1 MAFYDAKIYVGKP
14 ASLWDV
20 SLGSLI
26 PGALQGWDWEY
37 GADTQRATHP
47 PRPATFGFETRLVGD
62 VDEPNW
68 TDGDRVHFR
77 ISYAGQAEFTLFVG
91 SLERPRIRRG
101 TGVTDI
107 AARAYGT
114 LAFLPET
121 ALLTQQDN
129 NDTGD
134 LFVELLEAAGLPA
147 VLRRAD
153 STMDR
158 VLLQYQAV
166 DANDDTLGLRVIPE
180 LQRVVDSEG
189 PPAVWYQAYDGA
201 IFAHARGML
210 TDALQVG
217 PGQALQPRGA
227 LDVVQNLRN
236 IVNSVDFDVVEVVG
250 GVASVTGSI
259 PFDDPDSV
267 LRYGERTL
275 RRQPFGALAEDDV
288 RDLARLWVSQ
298 YAFGLTERGFD
309 LRVQENNIATV
320 IGDGSDFSGMYPGR
334 PIIIFDGRGNAAL
347 GRVSRAKVSGRGTS
361 ISAQIDTDSYVAE
374 ELIFVP
380 ASLTVQLVSGEA
392 YSVTIPPAVGGR
404 APITYALDGALPNGA
419 TGFDE
424 DTRILSG
431 MAPAGTITQTADF
444 EATDS
449 TVPVFRL
456 DGLLTEI
463 GTGPNVGPGDW
474 NGCGMTK
481 SGGIVYAGLLNDLA
495 NEFHLYTVDLSTG
508 VLTEVGSG
516 HNPGARSWE
525 GCGMVAVAGIV
536 YVGLT
541 DNSGDSFHLYT
552 VNTSTGILTEVGSG
566 YGLGTG
572 IWYGCGMAEANG
584 VVYTG
589 INNLTGDVFNLYI
602 VDLATGVLTEI
613 GSGYGLGSNVLWL
626 SGGMTESNGI
636 VYAGLVDATNEIY
649 HLYRVNTSTG
659 ILTEAGGGYGLGGPD
674 WEGCGMVEVGNVV
687 YTGLLD
693 DQANEFHLYTNDGTA
708 RLPLTADLTLTLE
721 ISPMATPP
729 PPPTPGGF
737 NWRFD
742 TLAAF
747 ETYFTIPQGSG
758 SGHWEADTNAGS
770 TSTGNTGPGTNNADD
785 FVFAKAS
792 PGSAVNSTR
801 EANGIAQVVSGEIA
815 TLTDRDIIIRYIAA
829 GRFGDGTG
837 GGISVE
843 GRTTGGA
850 WIEIA
855 FLHGWAY
862 AGTRNQG
869 DTVTDNDGVDFDV
882 AQDGGWRDA
891 TVSVPDT
898 YDELRL
904 APTYTAT
911 GQRARQDIAL
921 HSIRSA

>member
-1 MAFYDAKIYVGKP
+1 MAFYDAKIYVGRP

-62 VDEPNW
+62 VAEPNW

-134 LFVELLEAAGLPA
+134 LFVELLDAAGLPA

-180 LQRVVDSEG
+180 LQRIVDSEG

-217 PGQALQPRGA
+217 PGKVLQPRGA
-227 LDVVQNLRN
+227 LDEVQNLRN
-236 IVNSVDFDVVEVVG
+236 LVNSVDFEVVEVVG
-250 GVASVTGSI
+250 GVVNVTGSI

-275 RRQPFGALAEDDV
+275 TRQPFGALAEDDV

-361 ISAQIDTDSYVAE
+361 ISARIDTDSYVAE

-380 ASLTVQLVSGEA
+380 AALTVQLVSGEA

-424 DTRILSG
+424 HTRMLSG
-431 MAPAGTITQTADF
+431 TAPAGIVTQTTDF

-449 TVPVFRL
+449 TAIVRRPT
-456 DGLLTEI
+456 GALTEI
-463 GTGPNVGPGDW
+463 GTHQLGVNSWRGAGLHYDNSVMYVGLTAGPFNPQFIIYTCDLSDGSLTELGNHQLQGSNANY
-474 NGCGMTK
+474 NGCGIARLGNT
-481 SGGIVYAGLLNDLA
+481 VYAGLFRGNKQ
-495 NEFHLYTVDLSTG
+495 S
-508 VLTEVGSG
+508 VL
-516 HNPGARSWE
+516 
-525 GCGMVAVAGIV
+525 
-536 YVGLT
+536 L
-541 DNSGDSFHLYT
+541 F
-552 VNTSTGILTEVGSG
+552 
-566 YGLGTG
+566 
-572 IWYGCGMAEANG
+572 
-584 VVYTG
+584 
-589 INNLTGDVFNLYI
+589 
-602 VDLATGVLTEI
+602 
-613 GSGYGLGSNVLWL
+613 
-626 SGGMTESNGI
+626 
-636 VYAGLVDATNEIY
+636 
-649 HLYRVNTSTG
+649 
-659 ILTEAGGGYGLGGPD
+659 
-674 WEGCGMVEVGNVV
+674 
-687 YTGLLD
+687 
-693 DQANEFHLYTNDGTA
+693 
-708 RLPLTADLTLTLE
+708 
-721 ISPMATPP
+721 
-729 PPPTPGGF
+729 
-737 NWRFD
+737 
-742 TLAAF
+742 
-747 ETYFTIPQGSG
+747 
-758 SGHWEADTNAGS
+758 
-770 TSTGNTGPGTNNADD
+770 
-785 FVFAKAS
+785 
-792 PGSAVNSTR
+792 
-801 EANGIAQVVSGEIA
+801 
-815 TLTDRDIIIRYIAA
+815 
-829 GRFGDGTG
+829 
-837 GGISVE
+837 
-843 GRTTGGA
+843 
-850 WIEIA
+850 
-855 FLHGWAY
+855 
-862 AGTRNQG
+862 
-869 DTVTDNDGVDFDV
+869 
-882 AQDGGWRDA
+882 
-891 TVSVPDT
+891 
-898 YDELRL
+898 
-904 APTYTAT
+904 
-911 GQRARQDIAL
+911 
-921 HSIRSA
+921 

>member
-1 MAFYDAKIYVGKP
+1 MAFYDAKIYVGRP

-62 VDEPNW
+62 VAEPNW

-134 LFVELLEAAGLPA
+134 LFVELLDAAGLPA
-147 VLRRAD
+147 ALRRAD

-180 LQRVVDSEG
+180 LQRIVDSEG

-250 GVASVTGSI
+250 GVVNVTGSI

-361 ISAQIDTDSYVAE
+361 ISARIDTDSYVAE

-404 APITYALDGALPNGA
+404 APITYALDSALPNGG

-424 DTRILSG
+424 DTRVLSG
-431 MAPAGTITQTADF
+431 TAPAGTVTQTADF

-449 TVPVFRL
+449 TAVNYVP
-456 DGLLTEI
+456 DG
-463 GTGPNVGPGDW
+463 
-474 NGCGMTK
+474 
-481 SGGIVYAGLLNDLA
+481 
-495 NEFHLYTVDLSTG
+495 
-508 VLTEVGSG
+508 
-516 HNPGARSWE
+516 
-525 GCGMVAVAGIV
+525 
-536 YVGLT
+536 GLT
-541 DNSGDSFHLYT
+541 QVGA
-552 VNTSTGILTEVGSG
+552 TSRR
-566 YGLGTG
+566 LGP
-572 IWYGCGMAEANG
+572 A
-584 VVYTG
+584 
-589 INNLTGDVFNLYI
+589 
-602 VDLATGVLTEI
+602 
-613 GSGYGLGSNVLWL
+613 
-626 SGGMTESNGI
+626 
-636 VYAGLVDATNEIY
+636 LV
-649 HLYRVNTSTG
+649 
-659 ILTEAGGGYGLGGPD
+659 
-674 WEGCGMVEVGNVV
+674 
-687 YTGLLD
+687 
-693 DQANEFHLYTNDGTA
+693 
-708 RLPLTADLTLTLE
+708 
-721 ISPMATPP
+721 
-729 PPPTPGGF
+729 
-737 NWRFD
+737 
-742 TLAAF
+742 
-747 ETYFTIPQGSG
+747 
-758 SGHWEADTNAGS
+758 
-770 TSTGNTGPGTNNADD
+770 
-785 FVFAKAS
+785 
-792 PGSAVNSTR
+792 
-801 EANGIAQVVSGEIA
+801 
-815 TLTDRDIIIRYIAA
+815 
-829 GRFGDGTG
+829 
-837 GGISVE
+837 
-843 GRTTGGA
+843 
-850 WIEIA
+850 
-855 FLHGWAY
+855 
-862 AGTRNQG
+862 
-869 DTVTDNDGVDFDV
+869 
-882 AQDGGWRDA
+882 
-891 TVSVPDT
+891 
-898 YDELRL
+898 
-904 APTYTAT
+904 
-911 GQRARQDIAL
+911 
-921 HSIRSA
+921 